1 MEKRKSFYNSTT
13 RERDIK
19 TLITHIM
26 ELESMWEG
34 NDKIIIGKGTL
45 MTLADLAKSID
56 EKSVN
61 GIWVT
66 KAN

>member
-34 NDKIIIGKGTL
+34 NEKITIGKGTL

-56 EKSVN
+56 EKSAD
-61 GIWVT
+61 GIWIT
-66 KAN
+66 KKN

>member
-1 MEKRKSFYNSTT
+1 MEKRKSLYSSTT
-13 RERDIK
+13 RERDVQ

-34 NDKIIIGKGTL
+34 SDKITIGKGTL

-56 EKSVN
+56 EKSAN
-61 GIWVT
+61 GIWIT